1 MDIRHPTPEA
11 CAQLMPHHC
20 ASIQGERGSAVVF
33 LYEHLSGGWAV
44 GALTL
49 PENIMSVRAW
59 GGPSCDLAEGLEQY
73 AQLVQTSKACLG
85 TESAEDTQLSLAQEV
100 ELTIHWTS
108 ANQLSPPLWAP
119 DSYETWKRTVCQQAS
134 ERNRALYGPPKDT
147 TTLLLRGWQST
158 DPTRTSIL
166 DQLPEGER
174 ATILQ
179 FLLQA
184 DVVFPE
190 GAGDG
195 LRTLRDR
202 GAFDFCLRLGDT
214 HLKAIQGCIDAVLW
228 HQYGN
233 RAPRFT
239 VGDLVT
245 TLLQPLVPDLLQAQL
260 LKNTKA

>member
-1 MDIRHPTPEA
+1 
-11 CAQLMPHHC
+11 MPHQC
-20 ASIQGERGSAVVF
+20 VSIQGERGSAVVF

-49 PENIMSVRAW
+49 PESIMSVRAW
-59 GGPSCDLAEGLEQY
+59 GGPSCDLAEGREQY
-73 AQLVQTSKACLG
+73 AQLVRTSKADLES
-85 TESAEDTQLSLAQEV
+85 ESAEDTQLSLAQEV

-119 DSYETWKRTVCQQAS
+119 DSYESWQRGVCQQAA
-134 ERNRALYGPPKDT
+134 ERNRIIYGPPKD
-147 TTLLLRGWQST
+147 ST
-158 DPTRTSIL
+158 AVMLHPWRPADPARANAL
-166 DQLPEGER
+166 DQRPEGER
-174 ATILQ
+174 ATIMQ

-195 LRTLRDR
+195 LRTLRDH
-202 GAFDFCLRLGDT
+202 GVFDFCQRLGDT

-239 VGDLVT
+239 VGDMVM